1 MPAPSLLAFQIDSLR
16 FAVPAHEVVEMVRAV
31 AITPLP
37 GAPAVVPGLID
48 YRGTVIPVFDLGR
61 RFTGRERGVRA
72 SDGMIVVDAGT
83 RRVALLV
90 DAIEGLVEPEE
101 APSAPPTIVHE
112 GVPVRGVVR
121 TGDGVL
127 LVHDLTGFLTD
138 LETWTLDG
146 ALYELARGAEE

>member
-1 MPAPSLLAFQIDSLR
+1 MPSSSLLAFQVDSLR
-16 FAVPAHEVVEMVRAV
+16 FALPAREVVEMARAV

-48 YRGTVIPVFDLGR
+48 YRGTVVPVFDLAR
-61 RFTGRERGVRA
+61 RFTGRERGVRT
-72 SDGMIVVDAGT
+72 SDGLIVVDAGT

-90 DAIEGLVEPEE
+90 DAIEGLVEAVEE
-101 APSAPPTIVHE
+101 PTPPPTAVHE

-121 TGDGVL
+121 TDEGVL

-146 ALYELARGAEE
+146 ALYELARGAEG